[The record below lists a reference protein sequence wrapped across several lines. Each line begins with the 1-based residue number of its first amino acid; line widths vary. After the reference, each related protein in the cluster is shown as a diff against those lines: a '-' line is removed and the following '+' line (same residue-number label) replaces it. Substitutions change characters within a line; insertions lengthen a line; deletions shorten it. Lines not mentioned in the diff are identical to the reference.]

1 MIEVTCFICKS
12 PAQGASINGNDVCN
26 CPKCGNY
33 KFSSTASAVLD
44 NGNLTNRQRAN
55 ISGWL
60 RENQG
65 LIITSE
71 HVGMLKSLQSP
82 TVAERAFKILQAMGH
97 KCQYM
102 GAAVDPLSDEFI
114 GVSWSVNYD
123 ELAYLVNRFLDAEMQ
138 YIKFDFIDTASITPK
153 GYAALEEAKQINAD
167 SQIGFCAMWFGSE
180 VLPAWTE
187 AILPAIV
194 ASGYEAKRID
204 THDHNNRIDD
214 EIIAMLR
221 KSKFVVADFTG
232 QRGGVYFEAGFAL
245 GMGLPVIWTVRRDSL
260 HDVHFDNRQYNFVVW
275 EQDKL
280 GAFKTSL
287 QNRIE
292 ATLGRGK
299 LSA

>member
-1 MIEVTCFICKS
+1 MKDVTCFICS
-12 PAQGASINGNDVCN
+12 SQAQGTSIDDCDVCT
-26 CPKCGNY
+26 CPKCGKY
-33 KFSSTASAVLD
+33 KFSGTAGAMLEQ
-44 NGNLTNRQRAN
+44 GGLTERQRAN

-65 LIITSE
+65 LTITSE
-71 HVGMLKSLQSP
+71 HVEKLKALKPP
-82 TVAERAFKILQAMGH
+82 TVAERAFKILQAMEEKSLIIGDE
-97 KCQYM
+97 
-102 GAAVDPLSDEFI
+102 VDVSTPEFI
-114 GVSWSVNYD
+114 GLSWSINRE
-123 ELAYLVNRFLDAEMQ
+123 ELRYLVHRFLDNEME
-138 YIKFDFIDTASITPK
+138 YILFKSLDAPIITPN
-153 GYAALEEAKQINAD
+153 GYAALDEVKQINAD
-167 SQIGFCAMWFGSE
+167 SQIGFCAMWFSPD
-180 VLPAWTE
+180 VFPAWTD

-214 EIIAMLR
+214 EIIAILR

-245 GMGLPVIWTVRRDSL
+245 GLGLPVIWTVRKDAL
-260 HDVHFDNRQYNFVVW
+260 EGVHFDNRQYNFVVW

-280 GAFKTSL
+280 SDFKTAL

-299 LSA
+299 LNG